1 VRRFTW
7 IVIVAMPILVLLP
20 EYFSAK
26 CRSLLRMRN
35 QISNMNSFVQERVTG
50 MKIVQLFH
58 REDIEAEKF
67 KKHQR

>member
-1 VRRFTW
+1 MQ
-7 IVIVAMPILVLLP
+7 VAFEDV
-20 EYFSAK
+20 
-26 CRSLLRMRN
+26 RN